1 MGIFSWLSRWRADP
15 DPPEEHHLVHQDPG
29 DNPKL
34 EEMRRDAAADVAEL
48 EKDRWSF
55 GGPASPD
62 QDDGL

>member
-15 DPPEEHHLVHQDPG
+15 PEQHSLVLRDPG
-29 DNPKL
+29 DDPEL

-48 EKDRWSF
+48 EQDRWSL
-55 GGPASPD
+55 GRDAPD

>member
-48 EKDRWSF
+48 EKERWSY
-55 GGPASPD
+55 GRVSPD
-62 QDDGL
+62 EDDGL

>member
-15 DPPEEHHLVHQDPG
+15 DAPEEHSLVRLDPG
-29 DNPKL
+29 DNPEL

-55 GGPASPD
+55 GGGTSPAE
-62 QDDGL
+62 DDGL